1 MKTLYFRLALV
12 LGAAGLSST
21 SFSADDGKS
30 IQSRIKRKPATKA
43 SASSKPQNNEGL
55 KTIEKHAM
63 EAESRHEDQEGKN
76 FAHLLHVF
84 ESYIQHLSGGDF
96 SGDNLK
102 ALHDAFH
109 ALTPAPKEMFLNQFS
124 EEKVA
129 AHIIEK
135 LKLLYQQCPKPHNS

>member
-1 MKTLYFRLALV
+1 MKALYFGLALV

-21 SFSADDGKS
+21 SFSAKS
-30 IQSRIKRKPATKA
+30 IQSSIKRKPATKA
-43 SASSKPQNNEGL
+43 AASSKPQNNEDL

-63 EAESRHEDQEGKN
+63 EAESHHEDQEGKK
-76 FAHLLHVF
+76 FEHLLHVF

-109 ALTPAPKEMFLNQFS
+109 ALTPAQKEMFLNQFS

-135 LKLLYQQCPKPHNS
+135 LKLLYQQFPKPHNS

>member
-1 MKTLYFRLALV
+1 MKALYFGLALV
-12 LGAAGLSST
+12 LGAVGVSST

-30 IQSRIKRKPATKA
+30 TRSRIKRKPVTKA
-43 SASSKPQNNEGL
+43 TASGKPQNNEGL

-63 EAESRHEDQEGKN
+63 EAEIRHEEQEGKK
-76 FAHLLHVF
+76 FEHLLHVF
-84 ESYIQHLSGGDF
+84 ESYIQHLSGGEFEGDDF
-96 SGDNLK
+96 K

-109 ALTPAPKEMFLNQFS
+109 ALTPAQKEMFLKQFS

-135 LKLLYQQCPKPHNS
+135 LKLLYQQFPKPHNS